1 MGASGT
7 QVEIA
12 FAGQE
17 ACVVEVGGGLR
28 FYRAGG
34 RELVDGY
41 GPDERCNSGRGQVL
55 APWPNR
61 LEDGAYDWDGEHQRV
76 PIDDFSTG
84 CAIHGLVRWSNWQA
98 TARSSAAVTMTLD
111 LYPRPGYPFALRL
124 EVEYRLSADGL
135 AVTTSAE
142 NIGAEAC
149 PFGVGHHPY
158 LLPDGPAVDDAVV
171 SVPAGT
177 RIPMGDRSLP
187 LAPEPVA
194 GEHDLREPR
203 RVGSTKL
210 DQCYTDLAR
219 DSDGLAWVVVDG
231 ITLWVD
237 ESWPYLQVFSGD
249 LPDVARRSLAVE
261 PMTCPSNAFRS
272 GDGLIRLGPGERF
285 TGRWGIAP
293 PAAR

>member
-1 MGASGT
+1 M
-7 QVEIA
+7 
-12 FAGQE
+12 
-17 ACVVEVGGGLR
+17 
-28 FYRAGG
+28 
-34 RELVDGY
+34 
-41 GPDERCNSGRGQVL
+41 L

-61 LEDGAYDWDGEHQRV
+61 LEDGAYHWDGEHQLV
-76 PIDDFSTG
+76 PIDDFGTG
-84 CAIHGLVRWSNWQA
+84 CAIHGLVRWSNWRA
-98 TARSSAAVTMTLD
+98 IERSSAAVTMALD
-111 LYPRPGYPFALRL
+111 LYPRPGYPFAVRL
-124 EVEYRLSADGL
+124 EVDYRLSDGGL

-142 NIGAEAC
+142 NIGVEAC

-158 LLPDGPAVDDAVV
+158 LSPHSPTVDDAVV
-171 SVPAGT
+171 SVPAST

-187 LAPEPVA
+187 LTPEPVA

-219 DSDGLAWVVVDG
+219 DGDELARVVVDG

-249 LPDVARRSLAVE
+249 LPDVGRRGLAVE

-272 GDGLIRLGPGERF
+272 GEGLIRLESGERF
-285 TGRWGIAP
+285 TGRWGSP
-293 PAAR
+293 HRQQVHC